1 MHNEYKS
8 VNEVINESAELK
20 KFRTAV
26 EGFEVLGKMNE
37 IFPEISSFV
46 TAKKIENSTLFIR
59 VENSVMRSELYLNK
73 AKMIEKINKYFKKKL
88 VKDIRFI

>member
-1 MHNEYKS
+1 MHSEYKS
-8 VNEVINESAELK
+8 VDEVIKESAEFQ

-26 EGFEVLGKMNE
+26 EGFEVLEKMEE
-37 IFPEISSFV
+37 IFPEISSFF
-46 TAKKIENSTLFIR
+46 TAKKVENKVLFIR

-73 AKMIEKINKYFKKKL
+73 AKMIEKINKYFKKNL